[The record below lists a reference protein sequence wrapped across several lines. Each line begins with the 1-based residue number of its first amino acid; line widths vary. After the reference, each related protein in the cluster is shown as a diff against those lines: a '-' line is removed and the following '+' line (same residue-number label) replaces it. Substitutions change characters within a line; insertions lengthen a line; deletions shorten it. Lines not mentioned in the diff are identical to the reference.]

1 MYSTR
6 VVCMVKCTD
15 AERSQGRSAFGTRD
29 TSASIGGET
38 AKPRKEE
45 KKTTIWLIVELK
57 AFGTIDV
64 LHPRHVHGE
73 AC

>member
-1 MYSTR
+1 
-6 VVCMVKCTD
+6 MVKCTD

-29 TSASIGGET
+29 TSASVGGEM

-45 KKTTIWLIVELK
+45 KKTTIWLIVELN
-57 AFGTIDV
+57 AFGTTDV
-64 LHPRHVHGE
+64 RHPWSMRGE